1 MKKPLLFFVA
11 AIAIT
16 GFSACNRNYTC
27 ECKNNYTGEI
37 LTGNIMSRNATD
49 AKQYCFIKDTVSRPY
64 YSCAI
69 K

>member
-1 MKKPLLFFVA
+1 MKQLILSFVA
-11 AIAIT
+11 IVAIT

-37 LTGNIMSRNATD
+37 LTGNIMSRNAND
-49 AKQYCFIKDTVSRPY
+49 ARQYCYIKDSASRAY
-64 YSCAI
+64 YHCDI